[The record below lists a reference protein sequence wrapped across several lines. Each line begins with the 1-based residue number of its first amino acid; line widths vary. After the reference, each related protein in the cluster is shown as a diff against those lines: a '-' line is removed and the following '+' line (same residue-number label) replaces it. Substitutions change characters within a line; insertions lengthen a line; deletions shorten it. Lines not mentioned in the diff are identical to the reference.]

1 MAPFADIKRIFSADD
16 IKKSKKRTA
25 LQKAFNRLEKKGE
38 KIRSALK
45 DEKSKKRRKELER
58 KLETNERHLKKAKKI
73 IKEVG

>member
-1 MAPFADIKRIFSADD
+1 MAPFADIKKIFSADD
-16 IKKSKKRTA
+16 IKKSKKRAA
-25 LQKAFNRLEKKGE
+25 LQKAFGRLEQKGE

-45 DEKSKKRRKELER
+45 AEKSRKRKKELQH